1 MPDTTQLPSTVTFH
15 YVKSNH
21 FRVVHTSGVFGG
33 LNPDGTLLLSIF
45 SERAPLPDVTVQKV
59 ESTGQLG
66 AEIIEARKASDGI
79 VRELEV
85 GLNMDIRTAKVM
97 VEWLKERIAFADKM
111 VADMQPKTE
120 VKQ

>member
-1 MPDTTQLPSTVTFH
+1 MPEMPQLPSTVTFH

-21 FRVVHTSGVFGG
+21 FRVVHASGVFGG
-33 LNPDGTLLLSIF
+33 LNPDGTLLVSVF

-59 ESTGQLG
+59 ESGGQIG
-66 AEIIEARKASDGI
+66 SEIIEMRKSSDGI

-85 GLNMDIRTAKVM
+85 GLNMDIRTARMLVD
-97 VEWLKERIAFADKM
+97 WLKERIAFADKM
-111 VADMQPKTE
+111 AADMQPKTE